1 LKDRRYFPAVA
12 LEVAPI
18 DEELEYG
25 GVRVRTTAT
34 IAGALIQQVD
44 NGFGN
49 AITPAPMDAN
59 TRFDDESTMTLT
71 AGGYRHGDLDGEQR
85 QCFRATG
92 PDAGDAQTGRHADPL
107 CRWWA
112 PVEGPS

>member
-1 LKDRRYFPAVA
+1 MKDRRYSRRFA

-18 DEELEYG
+18 GEELEYG

-34 IAGALIQQVD
+34 IAGARILIQQVD

-59 TRFDDESTMTLT
+59 TRFDEGSTMTLT
-71 AGGYRHGDLDGEQR
+71 AE
-85 QCFRATG
+85 
-92 PDAGDAQTGRHADPL
+92 DAGTAYLGRSRAGRAYP
-107 CRWWA
+107 
-112 PVEGPS
+112 GPSRISPRHCATLPTAP